1 MHQLFRTLFISLLLI
16 SSSVFAQQQPTWS
29 ASLSPEERIVAQWAY
44 EHSGRKTNP
53 KTIERIV
60 HRTYLEAEKHGVDA
74 LTVFSII
81 WKESR
86 FDPKATSVCGAKGLM
101 QVLPKYHRAALAGRS
116 PYSVDTSIEVGTK
129 IYAEYLSLHRTEHKA
144 MSRYSGGARNYHRNV
159 VATRKALQREIV
171 VSLFNQPPVQRSQE
185 TWLAMN

>member
-1 MHQLFRTLFISLLLI
+1 MRQLLKTLFVSLLFISF
-16 SSSVFAQQQPTWS
+16 SVFAQTQPQWS
-29 ASLSPEERIVAQWAY
+29 ASLSPEEQVVAQWAY
-44 EHSGRKTNP
+44 EQSGRKTSP

-60 HRTYLEAEKHGVDA
+60 HRTYVEAGKQGVDP

-86 FDPKATSVCGAKGLM
+86 FNPKATSVCGAKGLM

-129 IYAEYLSLHRTEHKA
+129 IYAEYLSIHRTERKA

-171 VSLFNQPPVQRSQE
+171 VSLFSQPPVHRPQE
-185 TWLAMN
+185 IWLAMN